1 MENRTINFLSF
12 ILHEVSLSVKCK
24 MYTMK
29 EMCRINI
36 LLTIAVFTLSKILP
50 QSENIF
56 KKELKK
62 IKNTEHGSCETVKAK
77 NNL

>member
-36 LLTIAVFTLSKILP
+36 LLTMAVFTLSKILP

-56 KKELKK
+56 KNELKRLR
-62 IKNTEHGSCETVKAK
+62 TLSMGVVRQ
-77 NNL
+77 

>member
-1 MENRTINFLSF
+1 
-12 ILHEVSLSVKCK
+12 

-56 KKELKK
+56 KKELKRLR
-62 IKNTEHGSCETVKAK
+62 TLSMGVVRQ
-77 NNL
+77 

>member
-1 MENRTINFLSF
+1 
-12 ILHEVSLSVKCK
+12 